1 MTFLIAVPYIK
12 HSNNIN
18 LCTDKE
24 VFMFDASVNMD
35 KNVIIIYKV
44 KIVGIMSEE
53 VLGEHF

>member
-35 KNVIIIYKV
+35 KNVIIIYEK
-44 KIVGIMSEE
+44 KC
-53 VLGEHF
+53 